1 MPAGLLPA
9 SPRIFDGCVDG
20 TSASERRLYA
30 HRLRNSDVDARE
42 FYWRLSLLVLTLS
55 LCCRRGQSSH
65 KRLHLLNWAV
75 RTPGA
80 RRQLLAALDG
90 AQRPQDV
97 LARTDPVLNQVI
109 DYAAGEGLVAFPRGD
124 RVRLTG
130 AGENLVTSVLE
141 VEDCFAS
148 EREFL
153 AALSYRVTEEWVKR
167 VMSIGVSQ

>member
-1 MPAGLLPA
+1 MELPLQNDGHTLIDSVIRMSTHA
-9 SPRIFDGCVDG
+9 SFTRRPSPVVGDLRI
-20 TSASERRLYA
+20 S
-30 HRLRNSDVDARE
+30 
-42 FYWRLSLLVLTLS
+42 WRLSLLVLTLS

-109 DYAAGEGLVAFPRGD
+109 DYAAGEGLVEFPRGD

-130 AGENLVTSVLE
+130 VGENLGTSVLG

-153 AALSYRVTEEWVKR
+153 AALGYRVTEEWVKR
-167 VMSIGVSQ
+167 VMSVGVSQ